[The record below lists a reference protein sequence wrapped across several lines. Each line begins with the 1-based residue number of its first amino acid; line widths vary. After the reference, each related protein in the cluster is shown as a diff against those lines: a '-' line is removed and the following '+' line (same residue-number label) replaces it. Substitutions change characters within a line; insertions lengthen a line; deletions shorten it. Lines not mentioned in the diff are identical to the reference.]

1 MKTTTLGPRS
11 VFAYRQTTR
20 REPRRRQNPRRARP
34 VTFETVTLE
43 ESDADTVP
51 YSSDAAAAFAALGD
65 EYDELCDELFAD
77 DPDLSLD
84 TGTTQPVAR

>member
-11 VFAYRQTTR
+11 VFPYRQRTSR
-20 REPRRRQNPRRARP
+20 DPRRRQNPRPPRP
-34 VTFETVTLE
+34 IDFETVTLE
-43 ESDADTVP
+43 DSDVDTIP
-51 YSSDAAAAFAALGD
+51 YSHEVAAAFAALGD

-84 TGTTQPVAR
+84 TGTAQPAAR